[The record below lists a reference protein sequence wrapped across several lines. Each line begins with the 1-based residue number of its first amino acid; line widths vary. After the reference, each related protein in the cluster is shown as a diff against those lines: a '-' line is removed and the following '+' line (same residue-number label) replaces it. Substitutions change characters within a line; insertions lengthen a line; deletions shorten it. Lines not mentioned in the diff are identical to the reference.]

1 MPSAFVAGT
10 APQPI
15 DSLIGVNQPSTT
27 PNSNGSTLGPDAF
40 LQLLTAELQNQDP
53 TQPQDPT
60 QSVSQLA
67 QMSALQ
73 YQEQLSSAFQ
83 NFQSN
88 FGVMQ
93 AASLIGKQATV
104 EVTTG
109 SGGSSSTV
117 TGTIQSVEVQ
127 NGQPYFTMTDSSGNV
142 YTDNNGS
149 ALLFSTSEILGIGTG
164 TGTTGTGTSTS
175 TGSSSSNSRIAQ

>member
-1 MPSAFVAGT
+1 MPSAFVAGM

-15 DSLIGVNQPSTT
+15 DSLIGVNQPSTKAPT
-27 PNSNGSTLGPDAF
+27 SGQASLGPDAF
-40 LQLLTAELQNQDP
+40 LQILTTELQHQDP

-60 QSVSQLA
+60 AQVSQLA

-73 YQEQLSSAFQ
+73 YSQQLTTAFQ
-83 NFQSN
+83 TFQSN

-104 EVTTG
+104 SVGASGASSG
-109 SGGSSSTV
+109 SNSSTV

-127 NGQPYFTMTDSSGNV
+127 NGQPFFTMTDASGKV

-149 ALLFSTSEILGIGTG
+149 ALLFSTSEILGIGTPG
-164 TGTTGTGTSTS
+164 AASSTTPAATRT
-175 TGSSSSNSRIAQ
+175 AQ

>member
-10 APQPI
+10 SAQPI
-15 DSLIGVNQPSTT
+15 SSLIGVNAPATKNSS
-27 PNSNGSTLGPDAF
+27 SNGSTLGPDAF
-40 LQLLTAELQNQDP
+40 LQLLTTELQNQDP

-60 QSVSQLA
+60 QQVSQLA

-73 YQEQLSSAFQ
+73 YQQQMTSAFQ

-104 EVTTG
+104 NVG
-109 SGGSSSTV
+109 SSGSSSSGGSTV

-127 NGQPYFTMTDSSGNV
+127 NGQPYFTMTDSHGKV

-149 ALLFSTSEILGIGTG
+149 ALLFSTSEITGIGT
-164 TGTTGTGTSTS
+164 TSTTGS
-175 TGSSSSNSRIAQ
+175 

>member
-10 APQPI
+10 TPQPI
-15 DSLIGVNQPSTT
+15 DSLIGVNAPATKSSSS
-27 PNSNGSTLGPDAF
+27 NSSTLGPDAF
-40 LQLLTAELQNQDP
+40 LQLLTTELQNQDP

-60 QSVSQLA
+60 QSVTQLA

-73 YQEQLSSAFQ
+73 YQEQMSQAFQ

-104 EVTTG
+104 NVG
-109 SGGSSSTV
+109 SSGSSSSGNSSNV

-127 NGQPYFTMTDSSGNV
+127 NGQPYFTMTDSSGKV

-149 ALLFSTSEILGIGTG
+149 ALLFSTSEIIGIGT
-164 TGTTGTGTSTS
+164 TPATSTTGTGS
-175 TGSSSSNSRIAQ
+175 Q